1 MGDIGQQAWR
11 LVARRSDDVALER
24 SQGGLHQG
32 APSVLIPLC
41 INHMGTQRFRI
52 DELCQNVQDLTKE
65 VQELRQQ
72 VGHNNQGSL
81 FDRGDSL

>member
-1 MGDIGQQAWR
+1 MSEQPRREPMTNGEREILFQMQQLQAKWVD
-11 LVARRSDDVALER
+11 LV
-24 SQGGLHQG
+24 HM
-32 APSVLIPLC
+32 C

-72 VGHNNQGSL
+72 ISHNNQGSL
-81 FDRGDSL
+81 FDRRDSL